1 MVKLIELEEIEKAP
15 FTLKLTKLK
24 AILSFPQYNLP
35 YWLGNKFRGGFGS
48 VLLKAVCGYL
58 KPECGSCLN
67 KDDCLYYVLYVRDK
81 QKRGKSQPVRPIV
94 FIPPFFGR
102 SISGSGK
109 LELEIN
115 VFGDY
120 IKYLPHI
127 IYGLRFLGKVGLN
140 ASSKYEIESI
150 TDYFSGKEIY
160 DGESIKMN
168 FKVVDLGSIE
178 SKTFDAIRIDFL
190 TPIEA
195 KIPITLNHLIHMV
208 RRRLILY
215 VNEYGDGVVPYYE
228 CQDEIIES
236 KWKSHRL
243 MHRSKRG
250 GMRKFYGC
258 TGSATYRVE
267 ADENAFK
274 LLSIGELIGAGAKA
288 SFGMGFYSCSVL
300 YM

>member
-1 MVKLIELEEIEKAP
+1 MT

-24 AILSFPQYNLP
+24 ATLNFPQYNLP

-58 KPECGSCLN
+58 KPACKSCLSRE
-67 KDDCLYYVLYVRDK
+67 DCLYYALYVKDK

-102 SISGSGK
+102 SVSGSGK

-127 IYGLRFLGKVGLN
+127 IYGLRFLGKTGLN
-140 ASSKYEIESI
+140 AHTRYEIESI
-150 TDYFSGKEIY
+150 SDYFSGKEVY
-160 DGESIKMN
+160 DGESVNASSVKT
-168 FKVVDLGSIE
+168 VDLAEISARE
-178 SKTFDAIRIDFL
+178 LDVVKIDFS

-195 KIPITLNHLIHMV
+195 KIPITLSYLIHMV
-208 RRRLILY
+208 RRRLILH
-215 VNEYGDGVVPYYE
+215 VNEYGGGVVPDYL
-228 CQDEIIES
+228 CKDEILDS
-236 KWKSHRL
+236 KWKNHKL

-250 GMRKFYGC
+250 GMREFYGC
-258 TGSATYRVE
+258 TGFATYRVE

-274 LLSIGELIGAGAKA
+274 LLSIGELIGAGAKS
-288 SFGMGFYSCSVL
+288 SFGMGFFRLAGGSFDH
-300 YM
+300 